1 VEKIAEVFL
10 SLMLEKKIF
19 FVSDSQI
26 VLGYVIESLLS
37 FLYPLK
43 WEHVILPI
51 LPEKLLQLLDAP
63 VPLIAGIPTSLAS
76 DDLICSAKDVPF
88 PLFRRL
94 WSSWTATRSSP
105 RTAASK
111 PRR

>member
-1 VEKIAEVFL
+1 ML
-10 SLMLEKKIF
+10 LEKKIF

-26 VLGYVIESLLS
+26 VIGYVIESLLS

-63 VPLIAGIPTSLAS
+63 VPLIAGIPTNLAT
-76 DDLICSAKDVPF
+76 DDLICSSKDVNHNF
-88 PLFRRL
+88 IFR
-94 WSSWTATRSSP
+94 P
-105 RTAASK
+105 R
-111 PRR
+111 